1 MHQNPGDNF
10 FSGDFSIEDLK
21 NNLAETNAS
30 LLETLKGRYMQD
42 LFGSMVFFI
51 FNEVCKQRS
60 DEFNHKNPFSKQF
73 FEAWKDHTKKRAKR
87 EILEIN
93 KKLKMDPQMNFLGAI
108 SNFSL
113 PSTEDYQSIYDK
125 ALSEVQN
132 IFEKNTEI

>member
-1 MHQNPGDNF
+1 MHQNPGDDF

-60 DEFNHKNPFSKQF
+60 DEFNHENSFSKQF

-93 KKLKMDPQMNFLGAI
+93 KKLKTDPQMNFLGAI

-125 ALSEVQN
+125 ALSEIQN

>member
-30 LLETLKGRYMQD
+30 LLEALKARYTQD

-51 FNEVCKQRS
+51 FNEVCKQKS
-60 DEFNHKNPFSKQF
+60 DEFDLKNSFSKQF
-73 FEAWKDHTKKRAKR
+73 FEAWKDHTKKRAKK

-93 KKLKMDPQMNFLGAI
+93 KKLKTDPKMNFLGAV

-132 IFEKNTEI
+132 IFEENTEI